1 MMKWRIE
8 RGTNDGEKGIVEEIS
23 IAGGC
28 PLSNKKKDDEDIQAT
43 LSPTKTDREN
53 KIQAIYDKA
62 VKANGEALEKLS
74 KN

>member
-1 MMKWRIE
+1 M
-8 RGTNDGEKGIVEEIS
+8 
-23 IAGGC
+23 
-28 PLSNKKKDDEDIQAT
+28 SNKKKDDEDIQAT
-43 LSPTKTDREN
+43 LTPTKTDREI